1 MNKNVGLGF
10 IPNIFGFWVLYP
22 IFGSFGSF
30 GCECM
35 LAESKKI
42 NLFLLVYRICNV
54 KYKI

>member
-10 IPNIFGFWVLYP
+10 IPNIFGFWVLKP
-22 IFGSFGSF
+22 IFGSF
-30 GCECM
+30 GCECT